1 MKLEELFEQD
11 YNIEDKYQIGSIKEI
26 CGDNVDFNAVNVALD
41 KIFKLKKIS
50 SLEGCP
56 DQLEVLSIGGDKNLL
71 TNLKGM
77 PKVITERCFLIDGKQ
92 LKSFEGAEGVSVKS
106 LLSFTGCRF
115 ESLHNIHKAFSS
127 VGRLS
132 FISNPVQSNVLGLLK
147 IKNLVEVQFMTDS
160 EFNNYITNWDD
171 QPRWDA
177 KYFAKLSL
185 TTKLSKVQQIINKH
199 LCKNDLLSAQQE
211 LIDMGLDEYAQL

>member
-1 MKLEELFEQD
+1 MKLEELYENEQ
-11 YNIEDKYQIGSIKEI
+11 QIGSIREI
-26 CGDNVDFNAVNVALD
+26 CGDLVDDKAISTGLD
-41 KIFKLKKIS
+41 KIFKFKKVS

-56 DQLEVLSIGGDKNLL
+56 DPIDTISITGDKNML
-71 TNLKGM
+71 TNLNGM
-77 PKVITERCFLIDGKQ
+77 PKVITERCFLTDGKQ
-92 LKSFEGAEGVSVKS
+92 LNSFEGAEGVSVKS

-132 FISNPVQSNVLGLLK
+132 FISNPVESHVLGLLK
-147 IKNLVEVQFMTDS
+147 IKNLLDVQFMTVTDY
-160 EFNNYITNWDD
+160 NDMITVWDD

-177 KYFAKLSL
+177 KHFAKLSRL
-185 TTKLSKVQQIINKH
+185 ERLSKVQEIIVRH
-199 LCKNDLLSAQQE
+199 LGKNDILSAQQE